1 MCPYDLTGRQIDG
14 LEAAEFAV
22 RIRPSSRG
30 ETNVVAAGCDISGA
44 ARYPAVIRTAFDQR
58 HVQDVARRIEG
69 GGWPV
74 AGTVGIGAQKRGL
87 TEHRLKIRVGVFLA
101 CNRVNSADHVLQAEI
116 AGKDVF

>member
-1 MCPYDLTGRQIDG
+1 MCPHDLTGHQVDG

-30 ETNVVAAGCDISGA
+30 ETNVVAARCDISGA

-58 HVQDVARRIEG
+58 HVQDVASRIES

-74 AGTVGIGAQKRGL
+74 PSTIGIGAQKRGL
-87 TEHRLKIRVGVFLA
+87 TGHRFKVRVGVLLT
-101 CNRVNSADHVLQAEI
+101 CNGVDRA
-116 AGKDVF
+116 